1 MALNPL
7 SEVLRRAGKEYT
19 VSNGMK
25 INHLLYMDDLKLYSK
40 KESDITDL
48 VNTVKIFSDDIRMKF
63 GYEKC
68 ARVIIH
74 RGKVK
79 RTEGM
84 KIGEDRIRDIDQ
96 EGYKY
101 LGIMQHHVNLDNITK
116 AKAICTYKK
125 RLRQVLRTKLYAKH
139 KIQAINQFAIPTIT
153 YIQVEW

>member
-1 MALNPL
+1 
-7 SEVLRRAGKEYT
+7 
-19 VSNGMK
+19 MK

-48 VNTVKIFSDDIRMKF
+48 VNTVKIFSDDIRMKL

-74 RGKVK
+74 RGKVQ

-84 KIGEDRIRDIDQ
+84 KIGEDRIRNIDQ

-101 LGIMQHHVNLDNITK
+101 LGIMQHHVNLDNI
-116 AKAICTYKK
+116 I
-125 RLRQVLRTKLYAKH
+125 LRQKLHAHTLSCKKNVTNSNTRIQTPLTPSVLIA
-139 KIQAINQFAIPTIT
+139 Q
-153 YIQVEW
+153 